1 MIKPLIRRT
10 VRGVALRIL
19 ERPALAASAKKL
31 VSLAPALDRRL
42 RRILAGTSAPAQ
54 PGLNPPSQ
62 ALNSPSQALNPPLQE
77 AGPVPPE
84 VARVLV
90 DLRLA
95 IAGHKS

>member
-62 ALNSPSQALNPPLQE
+62 ALNPPPQE
-77 AGPVPPE
+77 ASPVPPE